1 MKDPFIRMYDQYFD
15 DIYRFVWYK
24 TGNKWDTDDLVS
36 DIFRKA
42 LQSFDSVKQKEDK
55 QKQWLVAIARNTVID
70 YYRRRK
76 EVVYGHDPEV
86 FGYVQTAELLDS
98 MDLRQDCLKF
108 SLQSLAAEDQEIINL
123 KYITGLKYAEIGEI
137 VGKAEAWLK
146 MKVHRIKQKLA
157 KLITECMGVQQ

>member
-1 MKDPFIRMYDQYFD
+1 MNDPFIVMYDRYFD

-24 TGNKWDTDDLVS
+24 TGNKWDTDDLVA

-42 LQSFDSVKQKEDK
+42 LQSFDTVRLKEEQQKR
-55 QKQWLVAIARNTVID
+55 WLVAIARNTVID

-98 MDLRQDCLKF
+98 IDLRQDCLKL
-108 SLQSLAAEDQEIINL
+108 SLQSLTVEEQEIINL
-123 KYITGLKYAEIGEI
+123 KYMTGLKYAEIGEI

-146 MKVHRIKQKLA
+146 MKVHRMKQKLA
-157 KLITECMGVQQ
+157 KFITECMEVQQ